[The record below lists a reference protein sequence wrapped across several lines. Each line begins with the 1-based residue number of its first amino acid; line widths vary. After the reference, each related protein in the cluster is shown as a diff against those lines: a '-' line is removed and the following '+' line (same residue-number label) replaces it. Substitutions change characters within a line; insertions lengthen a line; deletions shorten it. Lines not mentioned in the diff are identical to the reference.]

1 MSSRGRCPTAS
12 KVEINSDG
20 SRPSDK
26 SEPGHPD
33 PEKKSGGGGISEKI
47 FSALWAP
54 VWSKNKGVG
63 GGGPPGTLPWI
74 YHGSRWLKVGK
85 TKQDNL

>member
-26 SEPGHPD
+26 GEPGHPD
-33 PEKKSGGGGISEKI
+33 PEKKAGGDSENI

-63 GGGPPGTLPWI
+63 GGRSPWNPPMDLPLI
-74 YHGSRWLKVGK
+74 KVV
-85 TKQDNL
+85 DSW

>member
-33 PEKKSGGGGISEKI
+33 PEKKSGGGGSRKKFFQPFGPQFGLKI
-47 FSALWAP
+47 RGW
-54 VWSKNKGVG
+54 G
-63 GGGPPGTLPWI
+63 GEVPLEPS
-74 YHGSRWLKVGK
+74 HGSTTDQGG
-85 TKQDNL
+85 

>member
-26 SEPGHPD
+26 GEPGHPD
-33 PEKKSGGGGISEKI
+33 PEKKSGGGGGISEKI
-47 FSALWAP
+47 LSALWAS

-63 GGGPPGTLPWI
+63 GGRSPWNPPMDLPLI
-74 YHGSRWLKVGK
+74 KVVESW
-85 TKQDNL
+85 

>member
-26 SEPGHPD
+26 GEPGHPD
-33 PEKKSGGGGISEKI
+33 PEKKSGGGRGDLRKNFISPLDL
-47 FSALWAP
+47 SM
-54 VWSKNKGVG
+54 V
-63 GGGPPGTLPWI
+63 
-74 YHGSRWLKVGK
+74 
-85 TKQDNL
+85 